1 MQVAAQVTMLNS
13 NWADNV
19 QYCQFSQLLTPI
31 GGAGRVFDLN
41 GTYTILLANG
51 PLGTNG
57 NSTHT
62 HTHKCTYAA
71 IMQHTERFAAPM
83 QLQLT
88 STVYTNL
95 NNVSDAW
102 LATTMKPNKGV
113 MVGHVALMMVATVL
127 GAMLM

>member
-1 MQVAAQVTMLNS
+1 MLNS

-57 NSTHT
+57 NTHT
-62 HTHKCTYAA
+62 YIYIYIYMYAA
-71 IMQHTERFAAPM
+71 IMQHTERYAAPM

-88 STVYTNL
+88 STIYTNL

-102 LATTMKPNKGV
+102 LATTAKPNSGV
-113 MVGHVALMMVATVL
+113 MVANVGVMIVASVI
-127 GAMLM
+127 GAMLI